1 MTQCPK
7 QWLLSNAFYPEIWT
21 NRGYPER
28 LNERTIMGIATHQ
41 ALETVIKKIKEEKI
55 DQDSKDYLN
64 LLKKLGGLRNILQEE
79 IKKVLKQS
87 KYQGNP
93 RYLRVEKDLH
103 ARITKRY
110 LEEYFIQLRTF
121 LSKLNLPKVSDLV
134 PPQKN
139 NLKLKKSQSS
149 VMTEYYAKSKVMGW
163 KGIIDLVI
171 QNNRGAT
178 LIDFKTGK
186 EKENHKDQLELYQ
199 LIWMTDE
206 KVNQVPIKELI
217 VKYPDKEK
225 YFKPLSD
232 DQIEEKINQYQ
243 CEVEELKNIFSSDNL
258 AKPSKHC
265 NYCGVKQLCDDYWDS
280 LKTTKEERE
289 RRFGDFEILVLD
301 TSDGQNKDSK
311 ILSSNIADTGLI
323 VKIFFQ
329 DVGDCFRQLFEVN
342 NKVRILNG
350 YYYDN
355 DEEGMAEDF
364 SIEIQKTTEV
374 FLINA

>member
-280 LKTTKEERE
+280 LKTTKKECE